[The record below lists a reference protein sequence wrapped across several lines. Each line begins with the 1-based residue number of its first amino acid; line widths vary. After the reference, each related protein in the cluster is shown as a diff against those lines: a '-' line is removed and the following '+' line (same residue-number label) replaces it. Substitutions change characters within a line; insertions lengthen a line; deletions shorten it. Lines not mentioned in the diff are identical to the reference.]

1 MIARYLLDTNI
12 VSDFLENKPPEV
24 RRRVLNVG
32 LDAIALS
39 VISEAELRYGLANK
53 PGAFRQRVPV
63 ERFLVDATIPVWD
76 SQAAQK
82 YASLRV
88 EQERKGKS
96 LSSEDL
102 MIAAHALSLDLILI
116 THDAAFSFV
125 DHLKTE
131 DWTVA

>member
-116 THDAAFSFV
+116 THDATFSFV